1 MEKLTEEN
9 ENKEQ
14 KDKIEMKKIE
24 VEKFVIPKKSDNIE
38 QVYNIASLI
47 INYEKESKNNIIIF
61 SRSLVIQ
68 YIEFYNGNNLNN
80 LLLINSLIFSIK
92 GMNKEFEIKYEDK
105 EISLIIHETG
115 IELIKKAKNF
125 DEILGLLPYIGT
137 DIISLIIKVP
147 IFLEL

>member
-24 VEKFVIPKKSDNIE
+24 LEKFVIPKKSDNIE

-47 INYEKESKNNIIIF
+47 INCEKESKNNIQLIIF

-115 IELIKKAKNF
+115 IELITITYKF
-125 DEILGLLPYIGT
+125 
-137 DIISLIIKVP
+137 
-147 IFLEL
+147 